1 MRKGL
6 TFILVS
12 CLCLPQAFGEATKH
26 PFSPTDLTKNIKGI
40 FGYTFGDPLTTRQKQ
55 DAGCGELIEVDSELE
70 IILDE
75 FSELLGAKV
84 DIGGYN
90 CESDSAPKPFTA
102 FDTYIIDLNRKS
114 ILSSVLATGKVADR
128 KSCVVHAT
136 TILDAYK
143 SKYGNV
149 FTLVQDDDSTIMWQ
163 DKHSSAQQYPN
174 SYRTIYFGC
183 DASSGNWLLGLS
195 LIENE
200 FGHNPDTKTDS
211 GDSF

>member
-12 CLCLPQAFGEATKH
+12 CLWLPQAFGEATKDQ
-26 PFSPTDLTKNIKGI
+26 FSPTDLTKNIRGI

-55 DAGCGELIEVDSELE
+55 DAGCGELIDK
-70 IILDE
+70 
-75 FSELLGAKV
+75 FSELLGVKV

-200 FGHNPDTKTDS
+200 FGHNPETKTDS

>member
-55 DAGCGELIEVDSELE
+55 DAGCGELI
-70 IILDE
+70 DE
-75 FSELLGAKV
+75 FFEVIGIRV

-114 ILSSVLATGKVADR
+114 ILGSVLATGKVADR

-163 DKHSSAQQYPN
+163 DKHSSAKQYPLP
-174 SYRTIYFGC
+174 YRTIYFGC
-183 DASSGNWLLGLS
+183 DSSSGNWQISLS
-195 LIENE
+195 LGENE
-200 FGHNPDTKTDS
+200 FGHNPETKTDS
-211 GDSF
+211 ADSF